1 MVIHHGPGGSRTIV
15 RERPDHVVL
24 VSNRYGHGYIQR
36 PYMYR
41 NAAFVQRT
49 YYMNGVAYNRLYRP
63 YVLGGAPINVYA
75 PGYYYPAPFYG
86 WAYAPWGAPIAYS
99 WGWAGNPWYGYYGG
113 YFTPYP
119 VYASPSQWLTDYMVA
134 QTLQADYQE
143 QAAELAN
150 AQPGFTP
157 MTPQVKQLVA
167 DEVTRQI
174 NLEYNE
180 AAAGSQTPPDPG
192 SSGVERMLS
201 DNQVHV
207 FVVSSPLYV
216 QSPAGECALAP
227 GDVLGLQLGARPVLP
242 EVYVRIVSSKGS
254 QCPVGARVSVD
265 VADLQDMQNHMRETI
280 DQGLG
285 ELQKK
290 EGQDGIPAAP
300 PEANAPPV
308 QPMFAEIAP
317 PPDPNVA
324 TELSQQSTDGNQ
336 AEQEALSQTVGSANP
351 ALVAPPK
358 TLALGQTTAEVVAIL
373 GQPGTIADLG
383 VKIIYFYPKAK
394 VTFLNGKVSDI
405 Q

>member
-1 MVIHHGPGGSRTIV
+1 M
-15 RERPDHVVL
+15 VL

-180 AAAGSQTPPDPG
+180 AAAGIPDSADPG

-227 GDVLGLQLGARPVLP
+227 GDVLGLNL
-242 EVYVRIVSSKGS
+242 
-254 QCPVGARVSVD
+254 
-265 VADLQDMQNHMRETI
+265 
-280 DQGLG
+280 GLG
-285 ELQKK
+285 QYCPKSMSESSRAR
-290 EGQDGIPAAP
+290 AASVP
-300 PEANAPPV
+300 
-308 QPMFAEIAP
+308 
-317 PPDPNVA
+317 
-324 TELSQQSTDGNQ
+324 
-336 AEQEALSQTVGSANP
+336 
-351 ALVAPPK
+351 
-358 TLALGQTTAEVVAIL
+358 
-373 GQPGTIADLG
+373 
-383 VKIIYFYPKAK
+383 
-394 VTFLNGKVSDI
+394 
-405 Q
+405 